1 MNKRQH
7 KKNFINKVYG
17 LSLNNDYVVVEFDT
31 RKTKP
36 TQCFRIME
44 SLSKKVDKNKLL
56 GIADGMSVKTM
67 NLDELVKMRDFLDKR
82 IEELEK

>member
-17 LSLNNDYVVVEFDT
+17 LSLNNDYVVVEINT
-31 RKTKP
+31 SKTKP
-36 TQCFRIME
+36 RQCSQIME
-44 SLSKKVDKNKLL
+44 ALSKKVDKNKLL

-82 IEELEK
+82 IEELEA